1 MGDQIRV
8 MRSLLLILLL
18 FLIPD
23 YTGLAQNKTTSPAKF
38 GIGLEI
44 GDWRPSNL
52 SDDLT
57 FTPLKNSR
65 HHPYVGIMLLKPWRW
80 GMTFRSSLGYW
91 KYCNYEPYPDKK
103 AIKIGSI
110 LLDLKYAILSDVM
123 LMPYVSY
130 GMGWFFGNESKS
142 KQSFFNNTN
151 GLELG
156 IGINVG
162 TGFDFK
168 FTRKFNLAMEF
179 RYHYVKFK
187 RVVAFTDNY
196 SGPKISIG
204 MIYLF

>member
-1 MGDQIRV
+1 
-8 MRSLLLILLL
+8 MRSLILIIL
-18 FLIPD
+18 FILMPFHD
-23 YTGLAQNKTTSPAKF
+23 GFTQNKSASSDKF
-38 GIGLEI
+38 GLGLEI
-44 GDWRPSNL
+44 GNWRPNDL
-52 SDDLT
+52 SDDVSFSL
-57 FTPLKNSR
+57 LNNSKN
-65 HHPYVGIMLLKPWRW
+65 HPYVGMMLLKPWRW

-91 KYCNYEPYPDKK
+91 KYCNNEPSPGKK
-103 AIKIGSI
+103 TIEIGSI

-130 GMGWFFGNESKS
+130 GIGWFFGNETKS
-142 KQSFFNNTN
+142 NHSFFNSAE

>member
-1 MGDQIRV
+1 
-8 MRSLLLILLL
+8 MRSVIFIVLF
-18 FLIPD
+18 FLIPC
-23 YTGLAQNKTTSPAKF
+23 YSGIAQNDSASSHKF
-38 GIGLEI
+38 GLGMEI
-44 GDWRPSNL
+44 GDWRPNNL
-52 SDDLT
+52 SDNVT
-57 FTPLKNSR
+57 FTPLKNSKY
-65 HHPYVGIMLLKPWRW
+65 HPYVGVMLLKPWRW

-91 KYCNYEPYPDKK
+91 KYCNNEPLPQKK
-103 AIKIGSI
+103 TIKIGSI
-110 LLDLKYAILSDVM
+110 LLDLKYSILSDVM

-130 GMGWFFGNESKS
+130 GMGWFFGNESRS
-142 KQSFFNNTN
+142 SRTFFNNAE

-168 FTRKFNLAMEF
+168 VTPKLNLAVEF

-204 MIYLF
+204 IIYLF

>member
-1 MGDQIRV
+1 
-8 MRSLLLILLL
+8 MRTAIFIFLLLLLP
-18 FLIPD
+18 FYD
-23 YTGLAQNKTTSPAKF
+23 GFGQTKPALSDKF
-38 GIGLEI
+38 GLGLEI
-44 GDWRPSNL
+44 GNWRPN
-52 SDDLT
+52 DLNDKGT
-57 FTPLKNSR
+57 FASLKNTQNY
-65 HHPYVGIMLLKPWRW
+65 PYLGILLLKPWRW

-91 KYCNYEPYPDKK
+91 KYCNNEPSPEKK
-103 AIKIGSI
+103 AVEIGSI
-110 LLDLKYAILSDVM
+110 LIDLKYAILSDVM

-130 GMGWFFGNESKS
+130 GMGWFFGNEFRSNH
-142 KQSFFNNTN
+142 SFFNNTR

-187 RVVAFTDNY
+187 RVVVFTDNY
-196 SGPKISIG
+196 SGPKISLE

>member
-1 MGDQIRV
+1 
-8 MRSLLLILLL
+8 MRAAILIFLLLLIPCYNG
-18 FLIPD
+18 F
-23 YTGLAQNKTTSPAKF
+23 AQNKPASSDKF
-38 GIGLEI
+38 GLGLEI
-44 GDWRPSNL
+44 GNWRPNDL
-52 SDDLT
+52 SDKGT
-57 FTPLKNSR
+57 FAALKKTQNY
-65 HHPYVGIMLLKPWRW
+65 PYLGIMLLKPWRW

-91 KYCNYEPYPDKK
+91 KYCDDESLPITKT
-103 AIKIGSI
+103 IEIGSI
-110 LLDLKYAILSDVM
+110 LIDLKYAILSDVM

-130 GMGWFFGNESKS
+130 GMGWFFGNELKS
-142 KQSFFNNTN
+142 NKYFFNKRE

-168 FTRKFNLAMEF
+168 FTRKLNLAMEF

-196 SGPKISIG
+196 SGPKITIG